1 MNDSFYEVEEL
12 EIEGRSPFG
21 SWFNDL
27 DAIAAA
33 KVTVAITRLQTGNH
47 SNVKYIGRGVAE
59 YKIDFGPGYRIY
71 FGKDGSK
78 LIILLCGGDKKTQS
92 KDIKKAKKYWQDY
105 KSRKKQEV

>member
-47 SNVKYIGRGVAE
+47 SNVKYIGSGVAE

-71 FGKDGSK
+71 CETQISK
-78 LIILLCGGDKKTQS
+78 TKWIEICKPNNPAQ
-92 KDIKKAKKYWQDY
+92 
-105 KSRKKQEV
+105 RRV